1 MKKLIQQTLSALA
14 LVFFLFSCSE
24 AEDQTPETLT
34 IENKIEILEDGNW
47 LLKGFE
53 DRVMYA
59 FKEGKRE
66 TFYGENGEFS
76 QPIPATNDYFP
87 TGTKLTIDLNFGNIK
102 TYDVQLSCNNNIVE
116 LYDENGTL
124 NSTLYKQNSD
134 YENCLN

>member
-1 MKKLIQQTLSALA
+1 MKKLIQETLGA
-14 LVFFLFSCSE
+14 LVLIIFLFSCNE
-24 AEDQTPETLT
+24 AEDETLEVLT

-53 DRVMYA
+53 DQIMYI
-59 FKEGKRE
+59 FKAGKRE
-66 TFYGENGEFS
+66 TFYGENGVFS
-76 QPIPATNDYFP
+76 QPIPTTNDYFP

-102 TYDVQLSCNNNIVE
+102 TYDVQLSCNNTIVE
-116 LYDENGTL
+116 LYDENGSL